1 MRFLDMR
8 DLISTNIDWKM
19 LTMKRPESRLDEE
32 YFSRV
37 VEMKRLELKT
47 KAEDGFGLRRSAFRV
62 TRHPKTMY
70 KYRSRDMDTDFDL
83 DSFVPDI
90 DYESYAR
97 EDPDENQMNQDQ
109 VENAN
114 ELVAKLLGD
123 DFSDNFT
130 SGKEKELVQSVRRKS
145 SVKKLGKGR
154 RGGKDSPV
162 QNLKAGQMKS
172 GAKQDSDKKNP
183 VKKNSDKQHLVKN
196 ENPVSGQMNPKEKN
210 SINLKERN
218 PLNSKVKDM
227 SSINRKGN
235 LVNARKRVT
244 TRSTKLGTSRKERS
258 EPERTKEEKA
268 EEKKGEEE
276 KEEMEEEENRFANT
290 WIDATKEKEAPRIVV
305 TGTLPGE

>member
-1 MRFLDMR
+1 MR

-19 LTMKRPESRLDEE
+19 LTMKRPESKLDEE

-47 KAEDGFGLRRSAFRV
+47 KTEDGFGLRRNAFRV

-83 DSFVPDI
+83 DSFLPDI

-97 EDPDENQMNQDQ
+97 EDPDENQMNRNQ

-130 SGKEKELVQSVRRKS
+130 SGKEKELVESVRRKS
-145 SVKKLGKGR
+145 SVKKLDKGKGV
-154 RGGKDSPV
+154 GGKNGPV
-162 QNLKAGQMKS
+162 QNSKVGQMKS
-172 GAKQDSDKKNP
+172 GAKQDSVN
-183 VKKNSDKQHLVKN
+183 KNSDKKHLVKN
-196 ENPVSGQMNPKEKN
+196 ENPVFGQMNPKGKSSINPKEKN
-210 SINLKERN
+210 SINPKERN
-218 PLNSKVKDM
+218 SLNPKVKDI
-227 SSINRKGN
+227 SSTSRKGN
-235 LVNARKRVT
+235 SVNGKKRVT
-244 TRSTKLGTSRKERS
+244 TRITKLGTSKKERS
-258 EPERTKEEKA
+258 ELERTDEGKS
-268 EEKKGEEE
+268 EE
-276 KEEMEEEENRFANT
+276 KEEKEKEKMEEEEENRFANT

>member
-1 MRFLDMR
+1 MR

-19 LTMKRPESRLDEE
+19 LTMKRPESKLDEE

-47 KAEDGFGLRRSAFRV
+47 KAEDGFGLRKSAFRI

-97 EDPDENQMNQDQ
+97 EDLDENQMNQEQ

-130 SGKEKELVQSVRRKS
+130 TGKEKELVESARRKS
-145 SVKKLGKGR
+145 SVKKLGKGQGV
-154 RGGKDSPV
+154 GGKNSPA
-162 QNLKAGQMKS
+162 QNSKVGQMKS
-172 GAKQDSDKKNP
+172 DAKQDSDKT
-183 VKKNSDKQHLVKN
+183 NSDKKRLVKN
-196 ENPVSGQMNPKEKN
+196 ENPDFGQMNPKGQSSINPKEKN
-210 SINLKERN
+210 SINPKERSSV
-218 PLNSKVKDM
+218 NSKVKDI

-244 TRSTKLGTSRKERS
+244 TRSTKLGTSKKEKS
-258 EPERTKEEKA
+258 EPERTKEEKP
-268 EEKKGEEE
+268 EEKKEEEEE
-276 KEEMEEEENRFANT
+276 KMEEEENRFANT
-290 WIDATKEKEAPRIVV
+290 WI
-305 TGTLPGE
+305 